1 MADEKTSAGAA
12 ATNEI
17 DLDAH
22 RKEATEDALA
32 YVDEVNQL
40 CAIALCPGK
49 AASYIAARTP
59 LAQIRQEL
67 VDAKASADEE
77 IDATHEGSVPAAAD
91 PRTTLAEAHA
101 STMDRYRRERKLT

>member
-1 MADEKTSAGAA
+1 MADKETSAGAA

-49 AASYIAARTP
+49 AASSIAARTP
-59 LAQIRQEL
+59 LA
-67 VDAKASADEE
+67 
-77 IDATHEGSVPAAAD
+77 
-91 PRTTLAEAHA
+91 
-101 STMDRYRRERKLT
+101 